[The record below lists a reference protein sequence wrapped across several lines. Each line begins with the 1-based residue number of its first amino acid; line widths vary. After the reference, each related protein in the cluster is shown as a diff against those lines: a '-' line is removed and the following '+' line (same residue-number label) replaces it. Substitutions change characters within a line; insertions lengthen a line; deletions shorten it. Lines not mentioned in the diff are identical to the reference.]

1 MRSPKH
7 CKGRQKKSYFS
18 RRSTPYR
25 FQNLYIATVS
35 GFEHVLARTFK
46 VDDCFTLWRIDG
58 DITWE
63 VLKCAR
69 QNTVRVVTKN
79 QEFQDAPRH
88 IDSKFWILRLFQ
100 VLSMKKQPPPKKVR
114 LVEWLPIPLPRSLAS
129 FGVVWRRLASFGS
142 GNSPTQRS

>member
-7 CKGRQKKSYFS
+7 CKGCHNKSRIS

-25 FQNLYIATVS
+25 FQNLDFATVS

-69 QNTVRVVTKN
+69 QNTVMDVTKKH
-79 QEFQDAPRH
+79 EFQDAPRH
-88 IDSKFWILRLFQ
+88 IDSKFLILRLFQ
-100 VLSMKKQPPPKKVR
+100 VLSMKKHKNDAVDQD
-114 LVEWLPIPLPRSLAS
+114 PIC
-129 FGVVWRRLASFGS
+129 G
-142 GNSPTQRS
+142 